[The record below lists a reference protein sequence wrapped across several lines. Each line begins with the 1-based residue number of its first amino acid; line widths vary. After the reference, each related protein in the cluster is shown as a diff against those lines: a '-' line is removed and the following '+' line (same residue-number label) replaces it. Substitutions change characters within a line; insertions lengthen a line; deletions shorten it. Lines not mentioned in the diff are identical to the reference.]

1 MALAY
6 EHIASNRKK
15 TWLIVALFPIC
26 FGVLAYLAILLYN
39 WINLNTLNPRQL
51 EAMTQKAYPSGPLLY
66 YTYEIAIYAIPIVAG
81 AAILWLLISYLWGA
95 DMMLGNAKA
104 TEISMHNNRQLYR
117 LVENLCITRGLPL
130 PKIYVIDDASLNAFA
145 TGRNPDNSIIAVTS
159 GLLEKLEKSELQGVL
174 AHELAHIENRD
185 TTLLLLAI
193 EGIAFCTFFG
203 EVLLRIGRSA
213 MRGRNGAKISLIIFL
228 AAMVFV
234 IFGYLVAPLL
244 RFAMSRQ
251 REYLADASA
260 ALITRNPGALAD
272 ALEKI
277 TKDSRVEILD
287 DHPSMAAMC
296 IATPGEIEAS
306 LFNKITG
313 LYATHPPV
321 ADRIKRLRQMDRTQ
335 K

>member
-6 EHIASNRKK
+6 EHISSNRKK
-15 TWLIVALFPIC
+15 TWVMVALFPIC
-26 FGVLAYLAILLYN
+26 FGVLAYLAVLLYY
-39 WINLNTLNPRQL
+39 WLTLNASSPKQL
-51 EAMTQKAYPSGPLLY
+51 AAMTQMAYPANPLLY
-66 YTYEIAIYAIPIVAG
+66 YTYEITIYAVPVVAM
-81 AAILWLLISYLWGA
+81 AAILWLVLSYFHGA
-95 DMMLGNAKA
+95 STILNNAHA

-145 TGRNPDNSIIAVTS
+145 TGRNPANAIIAVTS
-159 GLLEKLEKSELQGVL
+159 GLLEKLDKPELQGVL
-174 AHELAHIENRD
+174 AHELSHIENRD

-203 EVLLRIGRSA
+203 EVLLRMGRTA
-213 MRGRNGAKISLIIFL
+213 MRSRDGAKFGLIIFL
-228 AAMVFV
+228 AALVFV
-234 IFGYLVAPLL
+234 IFGYIIAPLL

-260 ALITRNPGALAD
+260 ALMTRNPGALAD

-277 TKDSRVEILD
+277 RNDPRVEILD

-296 IATPGEIEAS
+296 IYAPGEIEAS
-306 LFNKITG
+306 FFNKISG

-321 ADRIKRLRQMDRTQ
+321 AERIKRLRQMDNMR
-335 K
+335 

>member
-6 EHIASNRKK
+6 EHISSNKRR
-15 TWLIVALFPIC
+15 TWVMVALFPVC
-26 FGVLAYLAILLYN
+26 FGVLAYLAVLLYY
-39 WINLNTLNPRQL
+39 WIMLNTSNPKQVA
-51 EAMTQKAYPSGPLLY
+51 AMAQKAYPANPLFF
-66 YTYEIAIYAIPIVAG
+66 YTYEIAIYAIPIVG
-81 AAILWLLISYLWGA
+81 MAAILWLLFSYFTGA
-95 DMMLGNAKA
+95 GTMLNNARA
-104 TEISMHNNRQLYR
+104 TEISMHNDRQLYR
-117 LVENLCITRGLPL
+117 LVENLCITRGLPV

-159 GLLEKLEKSELQGVL
+159 GLLEKLDKPELQGVL
-174 AHELAHIENRD
+174 AHELSHIENRD

-203 EVLLRIGRSA
+203 EVLLRIGRVG
-213 MRGRNGAKISLIIFL
+213 MRSRDGAKFGLIIFL

-234 IFGYLVAPLL
+234 IFGYIIAPLL

-251 REYLADASA
+251 REFLADASA
-260 ALITRNPGALAD
+260 ALMTRNPGALAD

-277 TKDSRVEILD
+277 SKDPRVEILD

-296 IATPGEIEAS
+296 IYTPGEIES
-306 LFNKITG
+306 SFFNKISG

-321 ADRIKRLRQMDRTQ
+321 KERIKRLRQMDNMR
-335 K
+335 

>member
-6 EHIASNRKK
+6 EHISSSRRK
-15 TWLIVALFPIC
+15 TWLMVALFPIC
-26 FGVLAYLAILLYN
+26 FGVLAYLAVLLYY
-39 WINLNTLNPRQL
+39 WMVLHTSNPKQL
-51 EAMTQKAYPSGPLLY
+51 AAMAQVAYPANPLFY
-66 YTYEIAIYAIPIVAG
+66 YTYEIAIYAIPIVAM
-81 AAILWLLISYLWGA
+81 AAILWLVFSYFLGA
-95 DMMLGNAKA
+95 GAILNNARA

-145 TGRNPDNSIIAVTS
+145 TGRNPENSIIAVTS
-159 GLLEKLEKSELQGVL
+159 GLLEKLDKPELQGVL
-174 AHELAHIENRD
+174 AHELSHIENRD

-203 EVLLRIGRSA
+203 EVLLRIGRTA
-213 MRGRNGAKISLIIFL
+213 IRGRDGAKFGLIIFL

-234 IFGYLVAPLL
+234 IFGYIIAPLL

-260 ALITRNPGALAD
+260 SLMTRNPGALAD

-277 TKDSRVEILD
+277 AKDPRVEILD

-296 IATPGEIEAS
+296 IYTPGEIES
-306 LFNKITG
+306 SFFNKLSG

-321 ADRIKRLRQMDRTQ
+321 KERIQRLRQMDNMR
-335 K
+335 